1 MVNKKFLKVALIVAL
16 VALAL
21 FFLFYIYIN
30 NYYYSNC
37 SDLDACDRWDCKK
50 IEIPYP
56 CRHFDSGEISC
67 PDVEPSERC
76 VSRFK
81 Q

>member
-30 NYYYSNC
+30 NHHYSNC
-37 SDLDACDRWDCKK
+37 SDLEACDRWDCKK
-50 IEIPYP
+50 IEVPYP
-56 CRHFDSGEISC
+56 CSYFDNGEISC
-67 PDVEPSERC
+67 LDVEPREECASIF
-76 VSRFK
+76 SK
-81 Q
+81 